1 MTSAII
7 AVIGIVLFMTG
18 MPIAFALGMTA
29 LVSILL
35 FLEPSEFELFG
46 KFLYDSVNNFGL
58 LAIPLFVLMGNLF
71 GGSVASRHLFEA
83 GEAWLNKIRG
93 GLGMSSVL
101 ACSVFA
107 ALTGSSP
114 ATSAAIGRIAV
125 PEMIDRGY
133 SSRIAT
139 GAIAAGERWEF

>member
-1 MTSAII
+1 MGSII

-58 LAIPLFVLMGNLF
+58 LAI
-71 GGSVASRHLFEA
+71 R
-83 GEAWLNKIRG
+83 
-93 GLGMSSVL
+93 SS
-101 ACSVFA
+101 S
-107 ALTGSSP
+107 
-114 ATSAAIGRIAV
+114 
-125 PEMIDRGY
+125 
-133 SSRIAT
+133 
-139 GAIAAGERWEF
+139 